1 MKDIHTVVLK
11 KKLNVTIYHRASY
24 FTVSLSKYFTST
36 SKSLAILPRV
46 SKFGWTVFLH
56 HLLTVQV
63 DLPNCSA
70 SHFPVLSFSTRTNFS
85 RLRFDI
91 CSKLDIFNFD
101 AKLLKFHDDYVS
113 FMKKLLFSFH
123 FTDWSLSSTYFE
135 LSFAPGFFL
144 YTNPSP
150 PGK

>member
-11 KKLNVTIYHRASY
+11 NLNVTIYHRASY

-36 SKSLAILPRV
+36 SKSLAILSRV
-46 SKFGWTVFLH
+46 FKSGWTVFLH

-91 CSKLDIFNFD
+91 CSKLNIFNFD
-101 AKLLKFHDDYVS
+101 AKLLKFHVDCVS
-113 FMKKLLFSFH
+113 FIKKLLYNFH
-123 FTDWSLSSTYFE
+123 FIDWPLSSTYFE
-135 LSFAPGFFL
+135 LSFAPGIFL
-144 YTNPSP
+144 
-150 PGK
+150 